1 MRTGAAVLIC
11 VLLVVAAPASAQTYP
26 SKTVRL
32 IAPFARGRRIGSR
45 RGGWCWGGDGARTPG
60 LWHCVQ
66 LGFAV
71 ALVAAALFKA
81 GALFA
86 QPYPSKTVRLIAPF
100 APGGATDVLA
110 RLTAQK
116 LGERWN
122 QSVIVDNRVGAGGHI
137 GAELAS
143 RAAPDGY
150 TLLVAGT
157 PHAIGMTLYKKLAY
171 DLAKDLAPANRIAT
185 YPSAIAVHPSL
196 PVKNVKELI
205 ALAKARPGQL
215 NFGSAGVGSPNG
227 LALELFKTMAK
238 VSMVHIPYKGGSGQM
253 VSELLS
259 GQVQLASI
267 GLPPAMPYVKTGR
280 LRVIAVTGTARSAL
294 LPEAPTVNESGLPG
308 FEVTS
313 WYGVFGP
320 AALPKEI
327 VAKLN
332 ADVAAILGAA
342 DLKER
347 LAGLGAEPGSMS
359 QEAFA
364 RYVREE
370 VIKWAKVV
378 KESGATPD

>member
-1 MRTGAAVLIC
+1 M
-11 VLLVVAAPASAQTYP
+11 S
-26 SKTVRL
+26 
-32 IAPFARGRRIGSR
+32 
-45 RGGWCWGGDGARTPG
+45 
-60 LWHCVQ
+60 
-66 LGFAV
+66 
-71 ALVAAALFKA
+71 
-81 GALFA
+81 
-86 QPYPSKTVRLIAPF
+86 
-100 APGGATDVLA
+100 
-110 RLTAQK
+110 
-116 LGERWN
+116 
-122 QSVIVDNRVGAGGHI
+122 
-137 GAELAS
+137 
-143 RAAPDGY
+143 
-150 TLLVAGT
+150 
-157 PHAIGMTLYKKLAY
+157 LYQKLAY
-171 DLAKDLAPANRIAT
+171 DLAKDLAAANRIAT
-185 YPSAIAVHPSL
+185 YPSAIVVHPSL
-196 PVKNVKELI
+196 PVKNVKDLI
-205 ALAKARPGQL
+205 ALARARPGQL

-253 VSELLS
+253 VTELLS

-267 GLPPAMPYVKTGR
+267 GLPPAMPYVTSGR

-294 LPEAPTVNESGLPG
+294 LPEAPTVSESGLPG
-308 FEVTS
+308 FDVTS

-332 ADVAAILGAA
+332 ADVAAILGAQ